1 MRLSSHRA
9 AARVAASLA
18 LLTVAAC
25 SDSPFSPLSPTSA
38 DFARGGGGK
47 PPKPPPPTLTHNPIL
62 FVHGYNGNSGT
73 WTTMVSR
80 FKADGWTDAELVNWS
95 YNYRQSNATTAA
107 QIAQKVDSILL
118 VTGATKVDIITH
130 SMGPLSA
137 RYYVRNLG
145 GDGKVDALVSLG
157 GANHGTATANFCFDM
172 SCVEMR
178 PNSTFLTNLNSIDE
192 TWGTPRYATWWS
204 NCDEVINPRSSAL
217 LTGATNTQTACISH
231 SALHED
237 AGVYQ
242 QVRDMVNTTT
252 TLAIA
257 P

>member
-1 MRLSSHRA
+1 MHLSSNRA
-9 AARVAASLA
+9 VARVAALLA

-25 SDSPFSPLSPTSA
+25 SDSPLSPLAPTSP
-38 DFARGGGGK
+38 DFARGGRPK
-47 PPKPPPPTLTHNPIL
+47 PPKPAPTHDPIL
-62 FVHGYNGNSGT
+62 FIHGYNGNSAT
-73 WTTMVSR
+73 WSTMVAR

-95 YNYRQSNATTAA
+95 YNFRQSNATTATEI
-107 QIAQKVDSILL
+107 QQKVDAILSA
-118 VTGATKVDIITH
+118 TGATKVDIITH

-137 RYYVRNLG
+137 RYYIRNRG

-157 GANHGTATANFCFDM
+157 GANHGTTTASFCFDV

-178 PNSTFLTNLNSIDE
+178 PNSAFLADLNSIDE
-192 TWGTPRYATWWS
+192 TWGSPRYATWWS
-204 NCDEVINPRSSAL
+204 DCDEVINPNSSAL
-217 LTGATNTQTACISH
+217 LAGASNTQTACISH

-242 QVRDMVNTTT
+242 QVRDMVHTPL
-252 TLAIA
+252 LALA